1 MLGLVVAMIPE
12 PVLDCS
18 LLLVICQQKG
28 SYVVTTSLL
37 AASAAAAAAAH
48 AHGKYELNFS
58 ASENENS

>member
-37 AASAAAAAAAH
+37 AASAAAAAH

-58 ASENENS
+58 ASENEHS

>member
-28 SYVVTTSLL
+28 SYVVATSLL
-37 AASAAAAAAAH
+37 AASAAAAAAH